1 MKNISKIK
9 KKSIIALA
17 MALTLVFSSIVSV
30 SATETAT
37 AVASSSSS
45 ESKANDEDREDSED
59 KEKDKES
66 DTEEST
72 EESTEKDY
80 TFSTTTKGNSELVA
94 NQEVLLE
101 NGYHQFIAVET
112 RDGDIFYII
121 IDKTKTED
129 NVYFLNEVDT
139 YDINKLMSDDDSS
152 GSSNNT
158 TASSVENKAT
168 EATEAP
174 TATKQNTNSS
184 SGNSQFMLIL
194 VVGIC
199 LLGGI
204 GFAIF
209 KLSKGKK
216 KPVVEDNFFD
226 EDEDEINEDKE
237 GTV

>member
-1 MKNISKIK
+1 MKNINKIK

-17 MALTLVFSSIVSV
+17 MALTLIFSSIVSV

-45 ESKANDEDREDSED
+45 ESKTNDEDREDSED
-59 KEKDKES
+59 DEKDKES
-66 DTEEST
+66 ATEEST
-72 EESTEKDY
+72 EKKDY

-139 YDINKLMSDDDSS
+139 YDINKLMSDDES
-152 GSSNNT
+152 GSGTNNT
-158 TASSVENKAT
+158 TASTT
-168 EATEAP
+168 EDKETEPTETP
-174 TATKQNTNSS
+174 TATQKPTAS
-184 SGNSQFMLIL
+184 SGNSQFTLIL

-216 KPVVEDNFFD
+216 KPVQQDDFFD
-226 EDEDEINEDKE
+226 EDDDEINEDEE
-237 GTV
+237 GNI

>member
-1 MKNISKIK
+1 MKIISKIK
-9 KKSIIALA
+9 KKSIIALV
-17 MALTLVFSSIVSV
+17 MGLTLIFSSIAPVY
-30 SATETAT
+30 AEETAT
-37 AVASSSSS
+37 ASSTSA
-45 ESKANDEDREDSED
+45 ESKTDEEAKEEQEAD
-59 KEKDKES
+59 KEDNKER
-66 DTEEST
+66 
-72 EESTEKDY
+72 DY
-80 TFSTTTKGNSELVA
+80 TFSTTTKGNSELIA

-139 YDINKLMSDDDSS
+139 YDINKLLSDDDGES
-152 GSSNNT
+152 GGNNT
-158 TASSVENKAT
+158 AIVEEETTEPT
-168 EATEAP
+168 EAT
-174 TATKQNTNSS
+174 TAIEQENSS
-184 SGNSQFMLIL
+184 SDSSFMLIL

-216 KPVVEDNFFD
+216 KPVADDDFLMD
-226 EDEDEINEDKE
+226 EDDDEINEDKE
-237 GTV
+237 GTL